1 MFPNLPHLSLKG
13 PFWSA
18 EAEVIQLADPQQN
31 WAFRSLF
38 LDINPK
44 NALGAQNLLLPG
56 TLLVLCWVKQVR
68 VTTANTPQQ
77 SYLWQRKAGETS
89 PKNPTLAQ
97 IETLL
102 KSGQLVLLLV
112 EADPDPTKWR
122 RQNQDA
128 FPELVCLAG
137 DINLDVL
144 TPAQDVDRFYAAL
157 RLRKADD
164 FSKREDAARLLGAI
178 SVHGSGLSI
187 AAKVRLPWATELIT
201 AVFQLART
209 LPDPSGGNLKFR
221 LTLEADRLTAEEND
235 TLINRWNNLSSY
247 LNSRNPQNRKSRTV
261 SVPNWVTLEIAN
273 PLRLPRLYWE
283 IANWQEPAAV
293 DRDKPLPILFERG
306 EINLLLSDQQP
317 YDTEQRPTSLAQIVP
332 DKLSIQREGDRLTVA
347 LESGKSITSTET
359 LKYTARLNQ
368 SNWDESLEL
377 QQLQLAFSSVQTAQL
392 LRDVQKQ
399 SIPEWIVP
407 QGSEKPSPIE
417 PSLLWGFMP
426 LEDGWAQ
433 LPIPNLTEQI
443 YLDANLVLEGE
454 RKPDPGI
461 FAQGAVSLGNS
472 REDQLKQYRN
482 EQPWSITWTDASYLT
497 GTWQLQ
503 KTGETFQLQTINLDA
518 IAPEVVLNGFLW
530 LSTQAPTAAD
540 ALPSVENW
548 ISSLQSVPLKSIEP
562 QADLFPPLMT
572 TRFEKLE
579 IKSRSTAPQ
588 LQDWSMIYGANAT
601 LLNQMVTKGVLPT
614 DTFSQ
619 YPPIVWRRHKSLP
632 MVQAL
637 PLTQSQSPPNYPS
650 PNRQLVP
657 FQLAVAKD
665 STNPAIGL
673 PNNWKFGVALE
684 NGAASWCTVSAETA
698 IAPAADWQTLADLPL
713 VALSLPGVVLDP
725 NRSGKRLPT
734 DDSTQLPLQ
743 YRFDLPYSDEINAL
757 AQLPKIPRDPKQVS
771 PLPDDPQPQP
781 PKPLIRETLAAHW
794 QQLSE
799 RASLASADAT
809 KAIALQGGQTLIRH
823 LVEPFDWQV
832 KLTTDLDTY
841 PGSLN
846 LANSDNS
853 AALLLTADT
862 ALKGVSGDFAVT
874 QNRIDRLPDDHT
886 VSNPFHLEAGSMAA
900 HIDKDGTFRDQR
912 GLLRSATHLSTAN
925 SNLLKTPVRL
935 EEDSTNYELTSLLTT
950 VSLNFSGNAN
960 WQFWFRDLPVKA
972 SSFDSVR
979 SKVAQDVNDPDAL
992 SRKFNYL
999 EGYEWR
1005 LVGNSLFSLDFFPLT
1020 LQKVVFANDQ
1030 IDEVRIVGRLQL
1042 PLPGRKELEQFNN
1055 AVQVTFKRDATG
1067 QLQFDQIERVSPISE
1082 WFLALEGNES
1092 SESPLLQWSI
1102 VEATPAKDG
1111 IVVRDLDLTFTLF
1124 ETSWTI
1130 ALSPLTFCQ
1139 GDTTLEQTYTF
1150 SNPSPSALLPD
1161 RTTLKLDL
1169 DEGNHDL
1176 DFFLQVRLGDLS
1188 LPRLTFA
1195 AQIHFP
1201 LLPDTSLIS
1210 AESVT
1215 LFGNLKLTP
1224 PNRQPTVLFNRNA
1237 LKFQWQ
1243 SYELD
1248 TADASPL
1255 QLLPGMPLRA
1265 HQSPGY
1271 VALTFGIELGD
1282 TKIPT
1287 LKLQTAFTEAMLSCQ
1302 WSEFL
1307 QSATV
1312 TSQPSLD
1319 QVFGSSAGDLVIGY
1333 TDRYDAPT
1341 SKWKQSLLLN
1351 GFLEVKS
1358 LISWALDT
1366 AIDTAASQITL
1377 PAARTANPPALK
1389 HLRHTARILFN
1400 QTSLTADR
1408 LIPGQ
1413 SQLLFAL
1420 KQPWQFL
1427 AVVEHQLTRILPN
1440 ADLSQIELK
1449 SDDRW
1454 TAVQEVRLFT
1464 PSQFKQA
1471 LNNLAAAQVLDPT
1484 GNIAELNRS
1493 SFGYWNRQFRQ
1504 ALTDNN
1510 GELDRLPKDTLL
1522 VDASAPHWI
1531 RKTPVKAASPTTL
1544 QFLPNGAQLGILSNP
1559 SDYSASDPHKPD
1571 WLLLTTPFFGRLQN
1585 PQIDHQVLTNSNATV
1600 TGLQIDPI
1608 LAIQRQRTA
1617 QPRQPLSDL
1626 PRMLAN
1632 WSDDLSITVRISGF
1646 DSAIGRSWARLNA
1659 LSLEESWFRL
1669 QHPKLEQSGQLDGLQ
1684 SILASLP
1691 DTPARLSRATAL
1703 NQAFTVLRSA
1713 YPPEEDNTSV
1723 PNSTALDN
1731 PLLVWRPDSLMA
1743 TTGVA
1748 AAEGLQALY
1757 LFQKEGDGKTVRD
1770 VSGVGTPLD
1779 LTIADSSKVEWLSGG
1794 GLRIKQATQIKAD
1807 QPALKIIQACRS
1819 TNELTIEA
1827 WIQLQPNQSVQQ
1839 GPARIVTLSNDTNNR
1854 YFTLGQGKDDGK
1866 PGNQF
1871 VARLRIEN
1879 MTSSNGIL
1887 NNGLPPIET
1896 NPGSV
1901 KAGLTH
1907 VVLTRRADGE
1917 MKFYINGQEQASNT
1931 VPNKLFPVYPNQNTD
1946 QIFRFILG
1954 NELTGDRPWLGDYRQ
1969 VALFNRALPAAEV
1982 KQRFDRGVSSVSRGQ
1997 QRAAYPWSAIG
2008 LQVFTSGLSQT
2019 NQTVRVAHHAAAT
2032 ELPARL
2038 QVGTQANPLPL
2049 SLTVS
2054 PYLGL
2059 AFRPAPV
2066 LQRAKLRLLTAELL
2080 CLDRNTGTLLPAA
2093 SHVWAIK
2100 ETQAVAEYYSSS
2112 QTWARETHRSL
2123 CPDSPIAILR
2133 FRELREIDSTN
2144 TQANSPLLTTYAFA
2158 LVTNLEQPLRLVKH
2172 VVQLR
2177 STVAQLR
2184 FREGQLGPLT
2194 MPSDIQPFELAP
2206 PQVKGLQPLH
2216 LTQRPKAQTSQTWD
2230 WGLSALRLSVQY
2242 GEQSAI
2248 GKLPEETNGSATT
2261 QAITLWWQAPQHQ
2274 VQFRSHQDDQAK
2286 ADSPQDDRAKAGL
2299 PAHFRATAI
2308 QSLLP
2313 VLPNLPLP
2321 HIPAGTLDQP
2331 PLSLNGQTLLSNYW
2345 QPVLPASLR
2354 YLLLGARSGTMFAIR
2369 NQLLRQSGLDP
2380 NQTDSGKGLVSGSIP
2395 VQHRIPR
2402 PVPLLPNQ
2410 PNQLEAALQTWASY
2424 FEPTENYLHSLT
2436 PADEA
2441 FFGAAGTIPARR
2453 LRMTIANLVR
2463 GEIPTNWD
2471 GTLIFAVKSE
2481 LKLPETEPDHAIE
2494 WKMQLSLEVNGTVF
2508 PFEPPTLVP
2517 RPPKDQKLTQPVPDQ
2532 PGPNQALK
2540 PPEEW
2545 EFKPKTAENLLR
2557 QISTLISGSIV
2568 TAKVEVTPAS
2578 GSDGFFQTLTFSLRV
2593 VSNNNL
2599 PLPLEPHF
2607 ILFEDPEYNRRLASS
2622 TATASRMVQLPNPDP
2637 KNSNPVVRTLTLACD
2652 RREYNIDSS
2661 IFLRFDWDDAD
2672 RKATL
2677 KLFRFVKGIAE
2688 PLKLNSGTNGGEVI
2702 NPGELKSLSLKDIQ
2716 TNSKVQLQDGD
2727 VLELRLIPQIA
2738 LESPVILQITIV
2750 ANPVIPVPQA
2760 AYALL
2765 RQTEKSSVQVECVR
2779 FAWSPAASRIEL
2791 VSSEDLKTQVVR
2803 RRAVFK
2809 WQDSARPQIKGS
2821 YAIQKITLTGSTHF
2835 PTFPLKK
2842 KVNDVLQIS

>member
-1 MFPNLPHLSLKG
+1 MFPTLPNLSLKG

-18 EAEVIQLADPQQN
+18 DAEVIQLTDPQQN

-44 NALGAQNLLLPG
+44 NALGTQNLLLPG
-56 TLLVLCWVKQVR
+56 TLLLLCWVKQVR

-89 PKNPTLAQ
+89 PKNPTLPQ
-97 IETLL
+97 LETLL
-102 KSGQLVLLLV
+102 KSGQLALLLV

-144 TPAQDVDRFYAAL
+144 TPAQDVDRLYAAL
-157 RLRKADD
+157 RLRKADNL
-164 FSKREDAARLLGAI
+164 STRGGAARLLGAI

-187 AAKVRLPWATELIT
+187 AGKVRLPWETEPIT

-209 LPDPSGGNLKFR
+209 LPDPSGGNFKFR
-221 LTLEADRLTAEEND
+221 LTIEADRLTREEND
-235 TLINRWNNLSSY
+235 TLIDRWNNLSSY
-247 LNSRNPQNRKSRTV
+247 LNPRNPQNRKGQAV
-261 SVPNWVTLEIAN
+261 SVPNWVTLEIAD

-283 IANWQEPAAV
+283 IANWQEPAPA
-293 DRDKPLPILFERG
+293 DRDKPLPLLFERG
-306 EINLLLSDQQP
+306 EINLLLTDQQP
-317 YDTEQRPTSLAQIVP
+317 YDTEQPPTSLAQIVP
-332 DKLSIQREGDRLTVA
+332 DKLSIQRESDRLTVA
-347 LESGKSITSTET
+347 LESGKSIASTET

-399 SIPEWIVP
+399 SIPEWVVP
-407 QGSEKPSPIE
+407 QGDEKLSPIE
-417 PSLLWGFMP
+417 PSLLWGFIP

-443 YLDANLVLEGE
+443 YLDADLALEGE

-472 REDQLKQYRN
+472 REDQLQQYRN
-482 EQPWSITWTDASYLT
+482 EQPWSVTWTDASYVT

-503 KTGETFQLQTINLDA
+503 KTGETFQLQSIDLNA
-518 IAPEVVLNGFLW
+518 IAPEVVLNGFFW

-540 ALPSVENW
+540 ALPSTENW

-579 IKSRSTAPQ
+579 IQSRSTAPQ
-588 LQDWSMIYGANAT
+588 LQDWSMIYGANAA
-601 LLNQMVTKGVLPT
+601 LLNQMVTKGVLPA

-657 FQLAVAKD
+657 FQLAIAKD

-673 PNNWKFGVALE
+673 PNNWKFGVTLE

-698 IAPAADWQTLADLPL
+698 IVPAADWQTLADLPL
-713 VALSLPGVVLDP
+713 VALSIPGVVLDP
-725 NRSGKRLPT
+725 NLSGEGLPT
-734 DDSTQLPLQ
+734 DNSTQLPLQ

-757 AQLPKIPRDPKQVS
+757 ARPPKIPRDPKQVS

-781 PKPLIRETLAAHW
+781 PKPLTRETLAAHW

-799 RASLASADAT
+799 QASLASADAT
-809 KAIALQGGQTLIRH
+809 DAIALQGDQTLIRH
-823 LVEPFDWQV
+823 LIEPFDWQV
-832 KLTTDLDTY
+832 SLTTDLDAY

-846 LANSDNS
+846 FANQDNS
-853 AALLLTADT
+853 AALPLTGDA
-862 ALKGVSGDFAVT
+862 ALKGISGDFAVT
-874 QNRIDRLPDDHT
+874 QNRIDRLPENNTAD
-886 VSNPFHLEAGSMAA
+886 NPFHIEAGSMAA
-900 HIDKDGTFRDQR
+900 HRDADGTFRDQR
-912 GLLRSATHLSTAN
+912 GLLRSVTQLAATNPT
-925 SNLLKTPVRL
+925 LLKTPVRL
-935 EEDSTNYELTSLLTT
+935 HEDSTGYELTSTLTS
-950 VSLNFSGNAN
+950 VPLSLTPDLN

-972 SSFDSVR
+972 NSFDRAKVR
-979 SKVAQDVNDPDAL
+979 SQVAQDVNDPDAL
-992 SRKFNYL
+992 SRDYNYL

-1020 LQKVVFANDQ
+1020 LEKVVFANDQ
-1030 IDEVRIVGRLQL
+1030 IDEVAIVGRLQL

-1055 AVQVTFKRDATG
+1055 AVQVTFKRNASG
-1067 QLQFDQIERVSPISE
+1067 QLQVDQIQQVSPIGE
-1082 WFLALEGNES
+1082 WFLALEGNEA
-1092 SESPLLQWSI
+1092 SESPLLQWRT
-1102 VEATPAKDG
+1102 VELTPAKDG
-1111 IVVRDLDLTFTLF
+1111 IIVRALELTFTLF
-1124 ETSWTI
+1124 ETNWTI
-1130 ALSPLTFCQ
+1130 ALSPLTLRQ

-1150 SNPSPSALLPD
+1150 SNPNPAALLPD
-1161 RTTLKLDL
+1161 RATLNLDL
-1169 DEGNHDL
+1169 LNGNHTL
-1176 DFFLQVRLGDLS
+1176 NFFLQVRLGDLS
-1188 LPRLTFA
+1188 LPRSTFA
-1195 AQIHFP
+1195 ARIHFP
-1201 LLPDTSLIS
+1201 LLPSTSAIS

-1215 LFGNLKLTP
+1215 LFGGLKLIP
-1224 PNRQPTVLFNRNA
+1224 SDAQPIVLFNRNA
-1237 LKFQWQ
+1237 LEFQWQ
-1243 SYELD
+1243 GYELD
-1248 TADASPL
+1248 TTDASPL
-1255 QLLPGMPLRA
+1255 QLLPGMPLKA
-1265 HQSPGY
+1265 NQAPGY
-1271 VALTFGIELGD
+1271 VALTFAIESG
-1282 TKIPT
+1282 TAKIPT

-1307 QSATV
+1307 QSATAA
-1312 TSQPSLD
+1312 SQLSHE

-1333 TDRYDAPT
+1333 TDRYDAST
-1341 SKWKQSLLLN
+1341 AKWKQSLLLN

-1366 AIDTAASQITL
+1366 AIDVVGSQITL
-1377 PAARTANPPALK
+1377 PAARTANSPALN
-1389 HLRHTARILFN
+1389 HLRHTVRILFN
-1400 QTSLTADR
+1400 QTGLTADR
-1408 LIPGQ
+1408 LIPAQ
-1413 SQLLFAL
+1413 NQLLFAL

-1427 AVVEHQLTRILPN
+1427 AVVEHQFTRILPS
-1440 ADLSQIELK
+1440 AALARIQLG

-1454 TAVQEVRLFT
+1454 TAVQEVRLFS
-1464 PSQFKQA
+1464 PGQFKQA

-1484 GNIAELNRS
+1484 SNFAELSRS

-1510 GELDRLPKDTLL
+1510 GELDRLPPDTLL

-1544 QFLPNGAQLGILSNP
+1544 QFLPNGTQLGILSNP
-1559 SDYSASDPHKPD
+1559 NDYTASDPQTPE

-1585 PQIDHQVLTNSNATV
+1585 PQIDRQALTDPNATL
-1600 TGLQIDPI
+1600 TTLQIDPI
-1608 LAIQRQRTA
+1608 LAIQQQRTA
-1617 QPRQPLSDL
+1617 QPTQPLADL
-1626 PRMLAN
+1626 PLMLAN
-1632 WSDDLSITVRISGF
+1632 WSDDQPVTIQISGF

-1669 QHPKLEQSGQLDGLQ
+1669 QHPKSEQSGQSDGLQNGLQ

-1703 NQAFTVLRSA
+1703 NQAFTVLRST
-1713 YPPEEDNTSV
+1713 YRPQENSTSV
-1723 PNSTALDN
+1723 PGSTDLDN
-1731 PLLVWRPDSLMA
+1731 PLLVSRPDSLMTA
-1743 TTGVA
+1743 TVVTDT
-1748 AAEGLQALY
+1748 EGLQALY
-1757 LFQKEGDGKTVRD
+1757 LFQKEGNGRTVRD

-1779 LTIADSSKVEWLSGG
+1779 LTIADSSKVEWLNGG
-1794 GLRIKQATQIKAD
+1794 GLRIKQSTLLKAD

-1839 GPARIVTLSNDTNNR
+1839 GPARIVTLSSDPNNR
-1854 YFTLGQGKDDGK
+1854 YFTLGHGKNDGK

-1871 VARLRIEN
+1871 VVRVRIEN

-1887 NNGLPPIET
+1887 NNGSPPIET
-1896 NPGSV
+1896 NSGSV

-1907 VVLTRRADGE
+1907 VVLTRRADGV
-1917 MKFYINGQEQASNT
+1917 MKFYINGREEASNT
-1931 VPNKLFPVYPNQNTD
+1931 VPNKLFPVSPNQNTD
-1946 QIFRFILG
+1946 QLFRFALA

-1969 VALFNRALPAAEV
+1969 VAIFNRALPAAEV
-1982 KQRFDRGVSSVSRGQ
+1982 KQRFDRGAGSASRGQ
-1997 QRAAYPWSAIG
+1997 QQLAYPWSAIG
-2008 LQVFTSGLSQT
+2008 LQVFTSELSQT
-2019 NQTVRVAHHAAAT
+2019 NKTIRVAHHAAAT

-2038 QVGTQANPLPL
+2038 RVGTQANPLPL
-2049 SLTVS
+2049 SLAVS

-2059 AFRPAPV
+2059 EFRPAPD

-2080 CLDRNTGTLLPAA
+2080 CLDRTTGTLLPAV
-2093 SHVWAIK
+2093 SHVWAIDEK
-2100 ETQAVAEYYSSS
+2100 QTAADYYSSS

-2133 FRELREIDSTN
+2133 FRELREIASTG
-2144 TQANSPLLTTYAFA
+2144 TQANSSQANSLLLTTYAFA
-2158 LVTNLEQPLRLVKH
+2158 LVTDLEQPLHLVKR

-2184 FREGQLGPLT
+2184 FREGQLGAFT
-2194 MPSDIQPFELAP
+2194 MPIAIQPFELAP
-2206 PQVKGLQPLH
+2206 PQVTGVQPMH
-2216 LTQRPKAQTSQTWD
+2216 LTTRPEAQTPQTWD

-2242 GEQSAI
+2242 SEQAAI
-2248 GKLPEETNGSATT
+2248 GKLSGEPNGSATT
-2261 QAITLWWQAPQHQ
+2261 EAMTLWWQAPQHQ
-2274 VQFRSHQDDQAK
+2274 IQFRLT
-2286 ADSPQDDRAKAGL
+2286 QDDRVTAGL

-2321 HIPAGTLDQP
+2321 TIPAGTLDQP
-2331 PLSLNGQTLLSNYW
+2331 PLSLNDKTLLPNSW

-2354 YLLLGARSGTMFAIR
+2354 YLLLGARSGAMFAIR

-2380 NQTDSGKGLVSGSIP
+2380 NQTNFGQGFVSGSIP

-2402 PVPLLPNQ
+2402 PVPLP
-2410 PNQLEAALQTWASY
+2410 PNQLNRKEAALQTWASY
-2424 FEPTENYLHSLT
+2424 FEPTENHLHSKT

-2441 FFGAAGTIPARR
+2441 FFAAGGAIPNRR

-2471 GTLIFAVKSE
+2471 GTLSFRIDSK
-2481 LKLPETEPDHAIE
+2481 TEPKTAIE
-2494 WKMQLSLEVNGTVF
+2494 WEMQLTLDINSTIFAYNSPTV
-2508 PFEPPTLVP
+2508 VANS
-2517 RPPKDQKLTQPVPDQ
+2517 PDQ
-2532 PGPNQALK
+2532 RAFQPTKAEDLLK
-2540 PPEEW
+2540 
-2545 EFKPKTAENLLR
+2545 
-2557 QISTLISGSIV
+2557 QITSLTPGSIV
-2568 TAKVEVTPAS
+2568 TAKVLVQPSS
-2578 GSDGFFQTLTFSLRV
+2578 GSDRFFQTLTFPLRV
-2593 VSNNNL
+2593 VSNTNL

-2622 TATASRMVQLPNPDP
+2622 TATASRIVQIPNPPLD
-2637 KNSNPVVRTLTLACD
+2637 SSPVVRTVTLACD
-2652 RREYNIDSS
+2652 RREYNIDSR
-2661 IFLRFDWDDAD
+2661 IFLRFDWDDDLKTSD

-2677 KLFRFVKGIAE
+2677 KLFRLVEGIAK
-2688 PLKLNSGTNGGEVI
+2688 PLTLSSGDETI
-2702 NPGELKSLSLKDIQ
+2702 NPSELKSLSLEQIQ
-2716 TNSKVQLQDGD
+2716 TNNKVQLQPGD
-2727 VLELRLIPQIA
+2727 VLEFRLIPQLA
-2738 LESPVILQITIV
+2738 LESPVILQVAIV
-2750 ANPVIPVPQA
+2750 TNPIIPVSQA

-2765 RQTEKSSVQVECVR
+2765 RQTEKSSIQVECVR
-2779 FAWSPAASRIEL
+2779 FAWGPAASRIEL

-2803 RRAVFK
+2803 RRAVFQ
-2809 WQDSARPQIKGS
+2809 WQDSVRPDLNGS
-2821 YAIQKITLTGSTHF
+2821 YAIQKVTQIGSTHF
-2835 PTFPLKK
+2835 PNFGGL
-2842 KVNDVLQIS
+2842 DE